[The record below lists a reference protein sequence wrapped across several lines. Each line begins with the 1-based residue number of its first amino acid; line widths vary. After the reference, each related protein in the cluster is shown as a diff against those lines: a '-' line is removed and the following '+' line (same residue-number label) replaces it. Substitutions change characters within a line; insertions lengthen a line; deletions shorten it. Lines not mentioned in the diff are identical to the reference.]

1 MKVAKIT
8 LTILFTALYFICLAC
23 GIHWLFRNTLSAM
36 TNIFSIFCLIVA
48 FLVSFGLAEFTAR
61 KIANRYRD
69 R

>member
-1 MKVAKIT
+1 MKIAKIV
-8 LTILFTALYFICLAC
+8 LTVLFTALYFICFAY

-61 KIANRYRD
+61 KIADRYMGR
-69 R
+69 